1 MKTTVYMKTADIHV
15 PSLLSNLFSLMSI
28 FKKIKKY
35 ITNELLFSSHVLT
48 KSNYFEIDFPE
59 TFHSRFLPNDTV
71 NLVQVFIFFK
81 KRRRYTWRCF
91 YLLRFLNNDSY
102 FTLEYYEKYV
112 DNIFKVKFK
121 PSKIGIPQN
130 NWVKLCVFHRKI
142 NSN

>member
-81 KRRRYTWRCF
+81 KKKKIHM
-91 YLLRFLNNDSY
+91 
-102 FTLEYYEKYV
+102 E
-112 DNIFKVKFK
+112 IFF
-121 PSKIGIPQN
+121 I
-130 NWVKLCVFHRKI
+130 CCDF
-142 NSN
+142 

>member
-81 KRRRYTWRCF
+81 KEEDTHG
-91 YLLRFLNNDSY
+91 D
-102 FTLEYYEKYV
+102 
-112 DNIFKVKFK
+112 
-121 PSKIGIPQN
+121 
-130 NWVKLCVFHRKI
+130 VFICCDFWTMTRILH
-142 NSN
+142 